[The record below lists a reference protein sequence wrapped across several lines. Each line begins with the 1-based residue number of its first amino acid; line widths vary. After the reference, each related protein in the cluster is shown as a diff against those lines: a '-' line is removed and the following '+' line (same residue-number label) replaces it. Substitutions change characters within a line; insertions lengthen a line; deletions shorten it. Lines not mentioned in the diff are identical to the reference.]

1 MKRKIVGKI
10 AALAAAVA
18 LGAPAAAAGKPQP
31 SARPAAQANWNAT
44 VSRTAEGGFL
54 LGNPAA
60 GVKLVEFVSY
70 TCPHCAHF
78 EKEAADQLRIGFV
91 QQGKGSVEI
100 RPFVR
105 DPVDLAATLL
115 TRCGPQSRFFLR
127 HTMFMRQ
134 QDKWLQPLA
143 NPSPTQRQRWF
154 TGDLPTRMRNIAN
167 DFGFYPMMRTLG
179 VDRPVADRC
188 LGNTALADQLAR
200 QTQDSQTRLSIG
212 GTPSFMV
219 NGIVLA
225 GTHDWR
231 SLRPQL
237 EARLR

>member
-1 MKRKIVGKI
+1 MKRKIVGKMAAI
-10 AALAAAVA
+10 AVALAAGTM
-18 LGAPAAAAGKPQP
+18 LTAAGKPQP
-31 SARPAAQANWNAT
+31 AARTAAQPNWNAT
-44 VSRTAEGGFL
+44 VSRTPEGGFL

-105 DPVDLAATLL
+105 DPVDMAAALL
-115 TRCGPQSRFFLR
+115 THCGPQNRFFLR

-143 NPSPTQRQRWF
+143 NSSPAQRQRWF
-154 TGDLPTRMRNIAN
+154 SGDLPTRMRNIAN

-179 VDRPVADRC
+179 VERPVAERC
-188 LGNTALADQLAR
+188 LGNTALAARLAS
-200 QTQDSQTRLSIG
+200 QTQDAQTQLSIE

>member
-1 MKRKIVGKI
+1 MKRKIVGKMVAI
-10 AALAAAVA
+10 AAALAAGT
-18 LGAPAAAAGKPQP
+18 LLTAAGKPQP
-31 SARPAAQANWNAT
+31 AARAAQPNWNAT
-44 VSRTAEGGFL
+44 VSRTPEGGFL

-78 EKEAADQLRIGFV
+78 EKEAADQLRVGFV
-91 QQGKGSVEI
+91 HQGKGSVEI

-105 DPVDLAATLL
+105 NPVDMAATLL
-115 TRCGPQSRFFLR
+115 TYCGPQSRFFLR
-127 HTMFMRQ
+127 HTIFMRQ

-154 TGDLPTRMRNIAN
+154 SGDLPTRMRNIAE
-167 DFGFYPMMRTLG
+167 DFGFYLMMRATG
-179 VDRPVADRC
+179 VERPVAERC
-188 LGNTALADQLAR
+188 LADTALADRLAR
-200 QTQDSQTRLSIG
+200 QTQDAQTRLSIE